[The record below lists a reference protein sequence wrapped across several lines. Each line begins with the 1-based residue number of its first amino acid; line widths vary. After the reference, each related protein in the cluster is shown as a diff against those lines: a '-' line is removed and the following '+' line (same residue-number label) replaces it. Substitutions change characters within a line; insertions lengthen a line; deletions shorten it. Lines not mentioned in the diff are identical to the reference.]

1 MSSELVQVV
10 ALVVGILLVVAVIL
24 GVTFTLIGRQSRKQI
39 ALSQDDHPDAE
50 RIDFANFYG
59 QESRGAMQVRGGGT
73 LVLLPDRLIFRML
86 VTGREFT
93 ILRDRILRIE
103 TPTSFR
109 GKTNLR
115 PLLKV
120 VYRDEAGGEDSMAW
134 LVRDL
139 AQWRATLAAGI
150 DVKGRF
156 A

>member
-1 MSSELVQVV
+1 MMPSELVQVV

-39 ALSQDDHPDAE
+39 ALAQDDHPEAE

-59 QESRGAMQVRGGGT
+59 QESRTAMQLRGGGT
-73 LVLLPDRLIFRML
+73 LVLLPDRIVFRML

-93 ILRDRILRIE
+93 IPRDRILRIE
-103 TPTSFR
+103 TPTSFL
-109 GKTNLR
+109 GKTNFR

-134 LVRDL
+134 LVREL
-139 AQWRATLAAGI
+139 PRWQAALETSPHP
-150 DVKGRF
+150 
-156 A
+156 